1 VDYPDVNLTSNTGP
15 LIIVPGVTP
24 SGLGLQAAP
33 GQNSAYPETAAI
45 SINPILGFKGTVTL
59 GCTTQS
65 PVYVNCTMLPPSITI
80 SGTSA
85 STAILSVSTPANLP
99 LGTKTSELRT
109 AAGRTML
116 AFLPLGMLAFCFRRR
131 KRLSQVLLAL
141 MVLVGMS
148 AGMSGCSASNKTAY
162 FTPIPAGQQF
172 VTVTASYQSTGNFCS
187 SPTATCTV
195 VRSFVVPIT
204 IE

>member
-1 VDYPDVNLTSNTGP
+1 
-15 LIIVPGVTP
+15 
-24 SGLGLQAAP
+24 
-33 GQNSAYPETAAI
+33 
-45 SINPILGFKGTVTL
+45 
-59 GCTTQS
+59 
-65 PVYVNCTMLPPSITI
+65 
-80 SGTSA
+80 
-85 STAILSVSTPANLP
+85 
-99 LGTKTSELRT
+99 
-109 AAGRTML
+109 
-116 AFLPLGMLAFCFRRR
+116 MLAFCFRRR

-148 AGMSGCSASNKTAY
+148 AGMSGCSASNQTAY